1 MYVGTI
7 LSNRYTVVSKTNSLS
22 WNNTGDLTVKKEIDK
37 KKNTNQLVLSAMN
50 KIKPG
55 KEEKVVAEETTQG
68 LVGLSQR
75 NLWRSEVWVAT
86 W

>member
-37 KKNTNQLVLSAMN
+37 KKKYKSVSAKCYEQN
-50 KIKPG
+50 K
-55 KEEKVVAEETTQG
+55 A
-68 LVGLSQR
+68 R
-75 NLWRSEVWVAT
+75 
-86 W
+86 